1 MQAAEADGETNG
13 TAVHPAARRKRA
25 WEDDSDEDAVAE
37 HEAKEAEEAA
47 AAEAAAREEDL
58 RQRAEFE
65 ERLRARDEARTRK
78 IAEAKLTP
86 EELAVR
92 AASSQLFK
100 PVHPLGH
107 RGGGGGGR
115 GKQW

>member
-25 WEDDSDEDAVAE
+25 WEGDSDEDAVAE

-92 AASSQLFK
+92 CCLV
-100 PVHPLGH
+100 PGH
-107 RGGGGGGR
+107 QACAPSGTKG
-115 GKQW
+115 